1 MIHSNNEIEE
11 REILLPP
18 NSKLICCTDGLTE
31 ARGKGPDMYGMD
43 RLEQKSLTLGKSQT
57 AGEPGQA
64 LKHNL
69 HDFLNDGEFTDDFT
83 LVIVEVEG

>member
-1 MIHSNNEIEE
+1 
-11 REILLPP
+11 
-18 NSKLICCTDGLTE
+18 
-31 ARGKGPDMYGMD
+31 MYGMD

-57 AGEPGQA
+57 AGELGQV

-83 LVIVEVEG
+83 LVIVAVEG